1 MDDDALRGSFEE
13 ASMKLRGS
21 FDEASRKLRGS
32 FEERCALR
40 AL

>member
-21 FDEASRKLRGS
+21 FEEASRS
-32 FEERCALR
+32 DAL
-40 AL
+40 